1 MFLPSYLRRSRHG
14 IFYFRIVLSNRM
26 ATVLGQRELV
36 RSLGIRSPSI
46 ARHSGYQLSQRV
58 KPLLERIT
66 TLVAVDPNAFDPED
80 IKKLVVQGLDFRPDG
95 GMSVDRLE
103 THADPAVAEREM
115 QIVRDTAKT
124 WRELHRQG
132 HLAGLTDEQTN

>member
-1 MFLPSYLRRSRHG
+1 
-14 IFYFRIVLSNRM
+14 M
-26 ATVLGQRELV
+26 AGVLGQRELV

-46 ARHSGYQLSQRV
+46 ARHSDYQLSQRV

-95 GMSVDRLE
+95 GVSVDRLE
-103 THADPAVAEREM
+103 TYADPAVAEHEM
-115 QIVRDTAKT
+115 QIVKDTAKT
-124 WRELHRQG
+124 WRELHRPG